1 MKIKYI
7 LAGLSLVIS
16 TTSAL
21 GQSDAQRKYISENTN
36 SKYRELAKQEI
47 DKYNEERL
55 ARINAYLQVNDVPL
69 KYRDEEGNLVVLE
82 DVTQDGLP
90 IYTTNHNLPG
100 VRTIEAHRLYPGGSL
115 GIDITGNGI
124 VAGIWD
130 GGDVRD
136 THLDL
141 QNRVVLLEPFR
152 ALDNHAT
159 HVGGTI
165 IGSGSSNPVG
175 RGVAYEASLRS
186 YDFDDDSTEIRPEA
200 DSGMILSNHSYGL
213 QLSSGL
219 VPFTGK
225 YDSRARNFDII
236 TFFNP
241 FYLPVVSA
249 GNDRNDGFNT
259 SDQGYDLITDR
270 AISKNAVTVGAV
282 EQELNYNTPA
292 DVTMSSFSSWG
303 PADDGRIKP
312 DIVAVGVSVISTI
325 STSNTAYG
333 TLNGTS
339 MSAPMVTGGVALL
352 HDLYDDLNPNQVLR
366 AASMKGLILS
376 TTKEAGITPGPD
388 YRFGWGLMD
397 VEAAA
402 QVLLNN
408 GNTSLIQEEEL
419 AAGSIFSRTVTS
431 NQAKLKVALSW
442 TDPFGNTNSA
452 PEDDPTPA
460 LVNDLDIKLTDSNG
474 VEYFPWKLNGANFTA
489 AAVKGVNDVDNIE
502 IVEIDAP
509 AGTYTITVDH
519 KGSNLRFGPQEFSLI
534 IQGADNGTLSTATET
549 LDTVKIYPNPA
560 NDFVN
565 IAMNGQL
572 SGSKITVTIHDILG
586 KQVVNRSYDNSSSFQ
601 ERIDV
606 SSLKS
611 GVYLM
616 NVSDG
621 SASTTKKLIVR

>member
-1 MKIKYI
+1 MKFKYI
-7 LAGLSLVIS
+7 LTSLSLVIS
-16 TTSAL
+16 MTSVL

-36 SKYRELAKQEI
+36 PKYRELAKQEI

-55 ARINAYLQVNDVPL
+55 ARINSYLQTNDIPL

-82 DVTQDGLP
+82 DITLDGEP
-90 IYTTNHNLPG
+90 IYTSAYNLVG
-100 VRTIEAHRLYPGGSL
+100 VRTIRANQLYPGGSL
-115 GIDITGNGI
+115 GVDVTGDGI
-124 VAGIWD
+124 VSGIWD
-130 GGDVRD
+130 GGDVRS
-136 THLDL
+136 THTDL
-141 QNRVVLLEPFR
+141 QSRVTLLESFR

-165 IGSGSSNPVG
+165 IGDGTTTSSR

-186 YDFDDDSTEIRPEA
+186 YDFDDDFNEIRLEA
-200 DSGMILSNHSYGL
+200 EAGMIVSNHSYGN
-213 QLSSGL
+213 QLSGSN
-219 VPFTGK
+219 VNRTGK
-225 YDSRARNFDII
+225 YDNQSRSFDV
-236 TFFNP
+236 TTYFNP
-241 FYLPVVSA
+241 FFLPVVSA

-259 SDQGYDLITDR
+259 ADGGYDLLTDR
-270 AISKNAVTVGAV
+270 TLAKNALSVGAV
-282 EQELNYNTPA
+282 EGLLNYSSPS
-292 DVTMSSFSSWG
+292 DVTMSTFSSWG

-312 DIVAVGVSVISTI
+312 DLVAVGVGVTSTI
-325 STSNTAYG
+325 STSDTAYG

-339 MSAPMVTGGVALL
+339 MSAPMVTGGIVLL
-352 HDLYDDLNPNQVLR
+352 HDLYDDLNPSQVLR
-366 AASMKGLILS
+366 SASMKGLVLS
-376 TTKEAGITPGPD
+376 TTKEAGNTLGPD

-402 QVLLNN
+402 QVLLDN

-419 AAGSIFSRTVTS
+419 TSGSTFTRTVTS
-431 NQAKLKVALSW
+431 NQPKLKVALSW
-442 TDPFGNTNSA
+442 TDPFGNANTG
-452 PEDDPTPA
+452 PEDDSTPA
-460 LVNDLDIKLTDSNG
+460 LINDLDIKLTDGNG
-474 VEYFPWKLNGANFTA
+474 NEFFPWKLDVTNFTA
-489 AAVKGVNDVDNIE
+489 AATQGVNDVDNIE

-519 KGSNLRFGPQEFSLI
+519 KGSSLRFGSQEFSLI

-572 SGSKITVTIHDILG
+572 SGSKITVTVHDILG
-586 KQVVNRSYDNSSSFQ
+586 KQVINKNFDNSSSFQ
-601 ERIDV
+601 ERIDI
-606 SSLKS
+606 STLKS

-621 SASTTKKLIVR
+621 QASTTKKLIVK